1 MAAYAAAHRLA
12 PSSQKAISPNLCPLL
27 TSAVTIAAVSSRRQ
41 FLGPCALC
49 GDPLDEALTPEHCRG
64 RDDNS
69 AQQTTQQREDTDRS
83 SCRISWRVRRAGG
96 GCPIDGPAGA
106 GPGRGCAQ
114 CRGGPE

>member
-1 MAAYAAAHRLA
+1 MSWCSAPTSPATSGAAWGREVPAMPAYAAAHRLA
-12 PSSQKAISPNLCPLL
+12 PSSQKAISPTLCPLL

-69 AQQTTQQREDTDRS
+69 AQQTTQQREDTD
-83 SCRISWRVRRAGG
+83 
-96 GCPIDGPAGA
+96 
-106 GPGRGCAQ
+106 
-114 CRGGPE
+114 